1 MHSSELSQREVWV
14 ALYPPILAR
23 SLGPFRVVHAWSTV
37 DAVWLSTTLSTSY
50 PRTRGTSPDVNSAAA
65 RAMAARTAG
74 PRIPVF
80 PRDSAGIQW
89 AGFGV
94 MDSAPVSAA
103 ARCFTPPTLYSH
115 TCTQPCARP
124 ELRNESSAHEP
135 ITPTFH
141 VKHLAP
147 DSTSRRRTCETI
159 EARAM
164 TLRHPDEDM
173 PYQSAAGI
181 ARRKSGFSTSGAR
194 TQRCTR
200 LRRVG
205 EYGTG
210 LNAISRRPT
219 HWPGSGLPLGRP
231 DDADATA

>member
-1 MHSSELSQREVWV
+1 
-14 ALYPPILAR
+14 
-23 SLGPFRVVHAWSTV
+23 
-37 DAVWLSTTLSTSY
+37 
-50 PRTRGTSPDVNSAAA
+50 
-65 RAMAARTAG
+65 MAARMAG

-103 ARCFTPPTLYSH
+103 ARGFTPPTLYSH
-115 TCTQPCARP
+115 TCTQPCARL
-124 ELRNESSAHEP
+124 ELRIESSPHEP

-210 LNAISRRPT
+210 SNTI
-219 HWPGSGLPLGRP
+219 GRP
-231 DDADATA
+231 PQPIGPGERAAIRETRRCRRDRLNLRAVVRISKRSSVGRPSGSRGVVRDPAYSHSLRWNPTRHLRPPEPVPRFT

>member
-1 MHSSELSQREVWV
+1 
-14 ALYPPILAR
+14 
-23 SLGPFRVVHAWSTV
+23 
-37 DAVWLSTTLSTSY
+37 
-50 PRTRGTSPDVNSAAA
+50 
-65 RAMAARTAG
+65 MAARMAG

-115 TCTQPCARP
+115 TCTQPCARL
-124 ELRNESSAHEP
+124 ELRIESSPHEP

-210 LNAISRRPT
+210 SNTIGRPPPPT
-219 HWPGSGLPLGRP
+219 HWPGGAGCHSGDPTMQTRPLEPARGRQNIQAIVGRPPIGFPRRRARSGLQSFASLEP
-231 DDADATA
+231 DPTLTSA